1 MELDEVQRDLQAIAH
16 DFAEREMRP
25 LAHEYDESEEFP
37 WPVVRKAAEVG
48 LTCYD
53 LPEEYGG
60 GGVDSLVTVG
70 RDHRGA
76 GLGLLRDGRLHR
88 RRRLLRRPDRG
99 ARHAGAEGALAAAA
113 VLADRSRGR
122 ARSRPPSRTRA
133 PTPPR

>member
-1 MELDEVQRDLQAIAH
+1 MELDEVQRDLQAMAH

-60 GGVDSLVTVG
+60 GGVDSLVTAVAIIEELAWG
-70 RDHRGA
+70 CSAMA
-76 GLGLLRDGRLHR
+76 GCIGGGGFFAGPIVALGTPEQKERWLPPLCSPTD
-88 RRRLLRRPDRG
+88 PWS
-99 ARHAGAEGALAAAA
+99 ARW
-113 VLADRSRGR
+113 
-122 ARSRPPSRTRA
+122 RPPSRTPA
-133 PTPPR
+133 PTPPP